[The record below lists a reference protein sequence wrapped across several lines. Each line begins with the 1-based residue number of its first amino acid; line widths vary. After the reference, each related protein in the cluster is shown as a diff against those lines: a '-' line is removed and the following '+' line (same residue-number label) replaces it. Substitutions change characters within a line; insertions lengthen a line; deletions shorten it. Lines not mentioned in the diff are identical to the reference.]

1 MVSGAAQENA
11 YRADAKAVLQ
21 KMFAYSFP
29 IDDIEVRVQNNGVWL
44 TQMAISELFDVGRS
58 VIAKHQRD
66 VFQIRRIGVA
76 KFRQRAAKALSAF
89 GKLWYVLDKISIIN
103 HPDKV
108 AEINR

>member
-29 IDDIEVRVQNNGVWL
+29 IDDIEVRVQNNDVWL

-66 VFQIRRIGVA
+66 VFQIRRIG
-76 KFRQRAAKALSAF
+76 
-89 GKLWYVLDKISIIN
+89 
-103 HPDKV
+103 
-108 AEINR
+108 